1 MSNSTIDRFV
11 LDNQVSTI
19 KPRCWACSKKIG
31 LIQFPCKCGGIYCSV
46 HRADSTHN
54 CSYDYKIEQK
64 NHLSTNMVKLMTK
77 KVEEV

>member
-1 MSNSTIDRFV
+1 MDTLLFST
-11 LDNQVSTI
+11 QVSTI
-19 KPRCWACSKKIG
+19 KTHIRCWTCSKKLG
-31 LIQFPCKCGGIYCSV
+31 LIQFPCKCGGTYCSV